1 MTATGALTELL
12 DELPREDVTVE
23 RVEDKLV
30 DGEEDAAV
38 ELELGTGISS
48 VLTTGR
54 FAAGVLDEELV
65 LLELLDVIKVAE
77 VNDVDDDEDDKEEDE
92 TVESS
97 AAASAR
103 DNKATKA
110 TIGGCMT
117 DRACPNETS
126 DLSEGVKIGLSN

>member
-12 DELPREDVTVE
+12 DELPREDVAVE
-23 RVEDKLV
+23 RVEDELV
-30 DGEEDAAV
+30 DGEDDAV